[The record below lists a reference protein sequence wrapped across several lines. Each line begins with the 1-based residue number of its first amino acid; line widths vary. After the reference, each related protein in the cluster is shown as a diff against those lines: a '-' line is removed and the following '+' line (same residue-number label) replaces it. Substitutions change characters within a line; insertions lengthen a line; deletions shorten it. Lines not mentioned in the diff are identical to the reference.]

1 LVLSFFIHLVAL
13 KRGKNKEKPNP
24 ERKKKMA
31 GGKNVK
37 TPPDQPL
44 TSSPPG
50 SFIFPTALQ
59 GEEDSRQLKRF
70 GLESSLER

>member
-1 LVLSFFIHLVAL
+1 
-13 KRGKNKEKPNP
+13 
-24 ERKKKMA
+24 MA

-70 GLESSLER
+70 GLESTRSGRVGEAPFLSGKKIRSTISVT